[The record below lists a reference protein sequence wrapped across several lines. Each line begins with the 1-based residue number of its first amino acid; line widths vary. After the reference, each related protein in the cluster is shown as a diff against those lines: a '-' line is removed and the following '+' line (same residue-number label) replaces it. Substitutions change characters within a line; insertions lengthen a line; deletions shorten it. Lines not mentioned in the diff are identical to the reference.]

1 MRNECDDAG
10 DAMNDCRDT
19 RALAIDYAAG
29 RLDRDTRARVEAHLE
44 GCASCRDKAAVET
57 ALEDALDRRL
67 PRYQAP
73 AALKQALE
81 ARFLT
86 APATDVAPPPLAK
99 LVALA
104 PPAVV
109 PRAPRARRWIAP
121 VLSAGAAAALSVV
134 LMLALRPRPPRPDG
148 GALVAEVLS
157 DHMRVVAST
166 HPLDVESGGIHQ
178 VKPWFT
184 GRIDFAP
191 RVAFSGD
198 SDFPLVG
205 GSLGYVFDRK
215 AAVLV
220 FKRRL
225 HTITLLVFPPDG
237 LAVAGAGADHG
248 GPPSVVA
255 QSRHGFAVLLWRD
268 GDLGYALVSDV
279 ARADL
284 ETLATK
290 IAGDAPAVDAERN
303 DRRAATRLQRAGGT
317 RCPSTRATETTNQT
331 SIHRAGAIC

>member
-1 MRNECDDAG
+1 
-10 DAMNDCRDT
+10 MNDCREM
-19 RALAIDYAAG
+19 RALAIDYVAG
-29 RLDRDTRARVEAHLE
+29 RLDRDARARVEAHLE
-44 GCASCRDKAAVET
+44 GCASCRDDIAVET

-67 PRYQAP
+67 PRYHAP

-81 ARFLT
+81 ARFLA
-86 APATDVAPPPLAK
+86 APAAGEAPPALAK

-104 PPAVV
+104 PPAV
-109 PRAPRARRWIAP
+109 PRAPRARRFIAP
-121 VLSAGAAAALSVV
+121 VLSAGAAAALTAM
-134 LMLALRPRPPRPDG
+134 LMLSFVPRAPRPDG
-148 GALVAEVLS
+148 GALVAEALS

-198 SDFPLVG
+198 NDFPLVG

-237 LAVAGAGADHG
+237 IAWPAQAPVRVGRL
-248 GPPSVVA
+248 SVVA
-255 QSRHGFAVLLWRD
+255 QSRHGFQVLLWRD
-268 GDLGYALVSDV
+268 GDLGYALVSDIV
-279 ARADL
+279 RPEL
-284 ETLATK
+284 ETLAAK
-290 IAGDAPAVDAERN
+290 IAGPE
-303 DRRAATRLQRAGGT
+303 G
-317 RCPSTRATETTNQT
+317 
-331 SIHRAGAIC
+331 

>member
-1 MRNECDDAG
+1 MRNDAGG
-10 DAMNDCRDT
+10 DAMNDCRET

-29 RLDRDTRARVEAHLE
+29 RLDRDTRARLEAHLE
-44 GCASCRDKAAVET
+44 GCASCRDNVAVET

-81 ARFLT
+81 ARFLA
-86 APATDVAPPPLAK
+86 APAADDAPPALAK

-104 PPAVV
+104 PPPPVV

-121 VLSAGAAAALSVV
+121 VLSAGAAAALTVV
-134 LMLALRPRPPRPDG
+134 LMVAFGPRPPRPDG
-148 GALVAEVLS
+148 GALVAEALS

-198 SDFPLVG
+198 GDFPLMG

-237 LAVAGAGADHG
+237 LAWPAQAPVTVGRL
-248 GPPSVVA
+248 SVVA
-255 QSRHGFAVLLWRD
+255 QSRHGFSVLLWRD

-290 IAGDAPAVDAERN
+290 IAGPE
-303 DRRAATRLQRAGGT
+303 G
-317 RCPSTRATETTNQT
+317 
-331 SIHRAGAIC
+331 

>member
-1 MRNECDDAG
+1 MNEC
-10 DAMNDCRDT
+10 RET
-19 RALAIDYAAG
+19 RALVIDYVAG
-29 RLDRDTRARVEAHLE
+29 RLDRDARARVESHLE
-44 GCASCRDKAAVET
+44 GCASCREGAAVET

-81 ARFLT
+81 ARFLA
-86 APATDVAPPPLAK
+86 APAADEAAPPLAK

-104 PPAVV
+104 PPVVV

-121 VLSAGAAAALSVV
+121 VLSAGAAAALTAV
-134 LMLALRPRPPRPDG
+134 LVLALGPRAPRPDG
-148 GALVAEVLS
+148 DGLVAEALS

-166 HPLDVESGGIHQ
+166 HPLDIESGGIHQ

-198 SDFPLVG
+198 GDFPLVG

-225 HTITLLVFPPDG
+225 HTITLLVFPPEG
-237 LAVAGAGADHG
+237 LAWPAQAPVTVGRL
-248 GPPSVVA
+248 SVVA
-255 QSRHGFAVLLWRD
+255 QSRHGFSVLLWRD

-279 ARADL
+279 ARAEL

-290 IAGDAPAVDAERN
+290 IAGPE
-303 DRRAATRLQRAGGT
+303 G
-317 RCPSTRATETTNQT
+317 
-331 SIHRAGAIC
+331 

>member
-1 MRNECDDAG
+1 MMNEGG

-19 RALAIDYAAG
+19 RALLIDYAAG
-29 RLDRDTRARVEAHLE
+29 RLDRDGRARVETHLE
-44 GCASCRDKAAVET
+44 GCAACRDNAAVET

-67 PRYQAP
+67 PRYPAP
-73 AALKQALE
+73 AALKRALE
-81 ARFLT
+81 ARFL
-86 APATDVAPPPLAK
+86 AAPPAGETLPAPAK

-104 PPAVV
+104 PPVV
-109 PRAPRARRWIAP
+109 PGAPRARRWIAP
-121 VLSAGAAAALSVV
+121 LLSAGAAAAVTV
-134 LMLALRPRPPRPDG
+134 AVMLALAPRAPRPDG
-148 GALVAEVLS
+148 GALVAEALS

-198 SDFPLVG
+198 ADFPLVG

-225 HTITLLVFPPDG
+225 HTITLLVFPPEG
-237 LAVAGAGADHG
+237 LAW
-248 GPPSVVA
+248 PA
-255 QSRHGFAVLLWRD
+255 QSPLTVGRLSVIAQTRHGFSVLLWRD

-279 ARADL
+279 APAEL
-284 ETLATK
+284 ETLAGK
-290 IAGDAPAVDAERN
+290 IAGPP
-303 DRRAATRLQRAGGT
+303 G
-317 RCPSTRATETTNQT
+317 
-331 SIHRAGAIC
+331 

>member
-1 MRNECDDAG
+1 MTAEGG
-10 DAMNDCRDT
+10 DGMNDCRET
-19 RALAIDYAAG
+19 RALLIDYAAG
-29 RLDRDTRARVEAHLE
+29 RLDPAARARVESHLP
-44 GCASCRDKAAVET
+44 GCASCRHTSAVET

-81 ARFLT
+81 ARFL
-86 APATDVAPPPLAK
+86 VAPRDGPAPAK

-104 PPAVV
+104 PPRTREL
-109 PRAPRARRWIAP
+109 PAPRPRRWIAP
-121 VLSAGAAAALSVV
+121 LLSASAAAALTAL
-134 LMLALRPRPPRPDG
+134 LMVSLARRAPRIED
-148 GALVAEVLS
+148 GALVAEALS

-166 HPLDVESGGIHQ
+166 HPLDVESGGMHQ

-191 RVAFSGD
+191 LVAFSGD

-205 GSLGYVFDRK
+205 GSIGYVFDRK

-225 HTITLLVFPPDG
+225 HAITLLVFPPDG
-237 LAVAGAGADHG
+237 LPWPAQAPVAVGRLSA
-248 GPPSVVA
+248 VA
-255 QSRHGFAVLLWRD
+255 QSRHGFSVLLWRD

-279 ARADL
+279 ARAEL

-290 IAGDAPAVDAERN
+290 IAGDPP
-303 DRRAATRLQRAGGT
+303 GG
-317 RCPSTRATETTNQT
+317 
-331 SIHRAGAIC
+331 

>member
-1 MRNECDDAG
+1 
-10 DAMNDCRDT
+10 MNDCREM
-19 RALAIDYAAG
+19 RLLAIDYAAG
-29 RLDRDTRARVEAHLE
+29 RLPPDARARVEAHLE
-44 GCASCRDKAAVET
+44 GCASCRENVEVET

-73 AALKQALE
+73 AALKAALG
-81 ARFLT
+81 ARFL
-86 APATDVAPPPLAK
+86 AAPPAGEALAAPSK

-104 PPAVV
+104 PPVV
-109 PRAPRARRWIAP
+109 VRRGSRARRWIAP
-121 VLSAGAAAALSVV
+121 LLSAGAAAALTAA
-134 LMLALRPRPPRPDG
+134 LMLAFAPRAPRPDE

-166 HPLDVESGGIHQ
+166 HPLDIESGGIHQ

-198 SDFPLVG
+198 SDFPLLG

-225 HTITLLVFPPDG
+225 HTISLLVFPPDG
-237 LAVAGAGADHG
+237 IAWPAQAPVRVGRL
-248 GPPSVVA
+248 SVIA
-255 QSRHGFAVLLWRD
+255 QSRHGFSVLLWRD

-279 ARADL
+279 SRPEL

-290 IAGDAPAVDAERN
+290 IAGPE
-303 DRRAATRLQRAGGT
+303 
-317 RCPSTRATETTNQT
+317 
-331 SIHRAGAIC
+331 

>member
-1 MRNECDDAG
+1 
-10 DAMNDCRDT
+10 MNDCRET

-29 RLDRDTRARVEAHLE
+29 RLDRDARARFESHLE
-44 GCASCRDKAAVET
+44 GCASCRDNAAVET

-81 ARFLT
+81 ERFL
-86 APATDVAPPPLAK
+86 ALPAADEAPPALAK
-99 LVALA
+99 LVALS
-104 PPAVV
+104 PPVVV
-109 PRAPRARRWIAP
+109 PRTPRARRWIVP
-121 VLSAGAAAALSVV
+121 VLSAGAAAALTAV
-134 LMLALRPRPPRPDG
+134 LMLAIGARAPRPDG
-148 GALVAEVLS
+148 GALVAEALS

-215 AAVLV
+215 SAVLV

-237 LAVAGAGADHG
+237 LAWPAQAPATVGRL
-248 GPPSVVA
+248 SVVA
-255 QSRHGFAVLLWRD
+255 QSRHGFQVLLWHD

-279 ARADL
+279 ARAEL

-290 IAGDAPAVDAERN
+290 IAGE
-303 DRRAATRLQRAGGT
+303 GG
-317 RCPSTRATETTNQT
+317 
-331 SIHRAGAIC
+331 